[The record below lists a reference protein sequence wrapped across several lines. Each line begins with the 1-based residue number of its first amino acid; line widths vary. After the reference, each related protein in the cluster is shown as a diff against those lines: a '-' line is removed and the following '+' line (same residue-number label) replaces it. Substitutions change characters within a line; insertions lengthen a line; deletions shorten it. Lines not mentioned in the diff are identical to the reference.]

1 MDAWGPLIDVVV
13 LLLGALI
20 LGAIMER
27 LKQSA
32 VVGYMLAGVLLGP
45 YVNLVGLFETGGG
58 SEGAAA
64 QESDLVNQIAQ
75 FGVVLLMFTIG
86 LEFSVSKL
94 RTLGLGT
101 LLAGGLQIGA
111 TIALVTVAGVALGL
125 GGATAFALGAALA
138 LSSTG
143 VVVPVLQRRGDLDSP
158 FGRFCLGIL
167 LVQDAAVVPLV
178 LIVSALAT
186 GGGAMDVLKGTGV
199 SFGIVGLFVAACWAF
214 AKYVMPA
221 LVRFA
226 APARNR
232 EMPILFAFVAAMG
245 SAAAANQVG
254 LSAALGAFIAAIFL
268 GESLI
273 ATQLRADMGPFR
285 SVFVTLFFASIGML
299 LDPAWALAHA
309 PLVAATTAAVLVG
322 KPIVVALVGLVMK
335 LQPRNAVAAGSCMCQ
350 IGVFSFVLADVARG
364 GAQGGEG
371 ALFNENLFNLVV
383 AVTILCLFATPYG
396 VASAR
401 PLGRV
406 FERTLRKLGLSK
418 RAEAPGV
425 QDTPDQTG
433 HVIVVGLGPAGKAVV
448 DAVKHQ
454 GGDVVL
460 ADLNPRSVL
469 EARALGEKAFVGDAS
484 NAEVLKLLG
493 IHTASAIV
501 ITLPDHRLTTAV
513 IVEARSM
520 NPAITVVAR
529 SRYARYTGL
538 LRAAGAHAVI
548 DEEHEVGRRL
558 GKQVTAV
565 ALPELSDR
573 SDETKIDK
581 LDQAYEDMS
590 VTLTAAPE
598 DDPRR

>member
-1 MDAWGPLIDVVV
+1 MDAWGPLVDVVV
-13 LLLGALI
+13 LLLGAMI

-32 VVGYMLAGVLLGP
+32 VVGFMLAGVLLGP
-45 YVNLVGLFETGGG
+45 HVNLAGLFQAGVQDE
-58 SEGAAA
+58 
-64 QESDLVNQIAQ
+64 DVVNQIAQ

-94 RTLGLGT
+94 RTLGAGT
-101 LLAGGLQIGA
+101 LLAGGLQIAG
-111 TIALVTVAGVALGL
+111 TIALVMSIGLALGMRP
-125 GGATAFALGAALA
+125 AAAFALGATLA

-143 VVVPVLQRRGDLDSP
+143 VVVPVLQRRGELDSP
-158 FGRFCLGIL
+158 FGRFCLGVL

-186 GGGAMDVLKGTGV
+186 GGGAADVLTGTAK
-199 SFGIVGLFVAACWAF
+199 SFAIVGLFVAACWAF
-214 AKYVMPA
+214 AKYAMPA

-245 SAAAANQVG
+245 SAAAAHHVG
-254 LSAALGAFIAAIFL
+254 ISAALGAFLAAIFL

-273 ATQLRADMGPFR
+273 ASQLRADMGPFR
-285 SVFVTLFFASIGML
+285 SVFITLFFASIGML
-299 LDPAWALAHA
+299 LDPAWAWNHA
-309 PLVAATTAAVLVG
+309 PLVLAATAAVLLG
-322 KPIVVALVGLVMK
+322 KPLVVAIVGLIMK
-335 LQPRNAVAAGSCMCQ
+335 LQPRNAVAAGACMCQ

-364 GAQGGEG
+364 GGPDAPNP
-371 ALFNENLFNLVV
+371 LFNENLFNLVV

-396 VASAR
+396 VGLAR
-401 PLGRV
+401 PLGRNA
-406 FERTLRKLGLSK
+406 ERLLRNLGLVK
-418 RAEAPGV
+418 RAAPDNT
-425 QDTPDQTG
+425 QNAPASTG
-433 HVIVVGLGPAGKAVV
+433 HVIVIGLGPAGKAVAQ
-448 DAVKHQ
+448 AVKKQ

-469 EARALGEKAFVGDAS
+469 EARAQGDKAFVGDAS
-484 NAEVLKLLG
+484 NPDILKLLG
-493 IHTASAIV
+493 IHNASAIV

-520 NPAITVVAR
+520 NPALTVVAR

-538 LRAAGAHAVI
+538 LQAAGAHAVI

-565 ALPELSDR
+565 GLPDLADR

-590 VTLTAAPE
+590 VTLTAAAE
-598 DDPRR
+598 EDPRR